1 MVLRI
6 QGGMV
11 RFGGSSQ
18 MTNITSS
25 GARRSGREDV
35 DLSLI
40 LPPYSPLTYKADPD
54 LPDDLQ

>member
-11 RFGGSSQ
+11 RGWVSIRG
-18 MTNITSS
+18 TNITSC
-25 GARRSGREDV
+25 GARWSGWEDV
-35 DLSLI
+35 DLTLI